1 LSTHIE
7 NSRFKDL
14 LVWQK
19 SLVFADQ
26 VIDLIDHIETSRKHY
41 RLFEQLESAV
51 TSVPMNIAE
60 GKGRNSKKE
69 FMHFLYI
76 ARGSLYETLTLLE
89 IFKLRSWIHNEQ
101 FETFEMK
108 SNEIAKMINGL
119 IKTLANSL

>member
-1 LSTHIE
+1 MANNQE
-7 NSRFKDL
+7 QSRYKDL

-19 SLVFADQ
+19 SLALVDQ
-26 VIDLIDHIETSRKHY
+26 VIELIDNLETSRKHY
-41 RLFEQLESAV
+41 RLYDQLESAT

-69 FMHFLYI
+69 FLHFLYI

-89 IFKLRSWIHNEQ
+89 LFKLRKWINKEQ
-101 FETFEMK
+101 FDELERS

-119 IKTLANSL
+119 IKTIAISK